1 LSIVG
6 MRNDERALIAHLLRR
21 AGFGPTPQQLDRYV
35 ALGYSGAVQALVDSA
50 PEAPDAIAPPVLT
63 VVATGEIETIEERK
77 ARGQLRRQ
85 QRLALTQWW
94 LERMVAADNPLT
106 EKMTF
111 FWHGLFATSIDKVNE
126 AALMLTQN
134 DMFRK
139 NGLGKFEPLVQAV
152 AKDPAMMI
160 WLDSN
165 QNRKGSP
172 NENFARELM
181 ELFTI
186 GIGSYS
192 DADVKEAARA
202 FTGWRTNRRTG
213 VYSFAAGQADRAP
226 KSILGRT
233 VSTGEEVLSLLA
245 THPAAAKFIAA
256 KLWFK
261 FAAPTTLDSPV
272 VNDLSSVFSSTGGDM
287 RAVMKALF
295 LHAEFVSTPVRQGL
309 VKQPVEYLVGS
320 LRAAGL
326 RPADLEISGPNLY
339 NTLGDLNQVPFD
351 PPSVGGWPGN
361 GYWISTATAMARLRF
376 ANALAATGK
385 MDWLSGVAAAQR
397 PDVLANRLG
406 IDGWSATT
414 AAGLA
419 KSTAAPRQQFA
430 LALVSPEFVLN

>member
-1 LSIVG
+1 

-21 AGFGPTPQQLDRYV
+21 AGFGPTPQQLDRYA
-35 ALGYSGAVQALVDSA
+35 ALGYAGAVQSLVDAA
-50 PEAPDAIAPPVLT
+50 PEPVLDAIAPPTLS

-94 LERMVAADNPLT
+94 LDRMAVTENPLA

-126 AALMLTQN
+126 ATLMYAQN
-134 DMFRK
+134 DVFRK

-186 GIGSYS
+186 GIGSFS

-213 VYSFAAGQADRAP
+213 VYTFTAGQADRAP
-226 KSILGRT
+226 KTILGRT
-233 VSTGEEVLSLLA
+233 VNTGEEVLSLLA
-245 THPAAAKFIAA
+245 THPAAAKFITA

-272 VNDLSSVFSSTGGDM
+272 VNDLSSVFTSTGGDM

-295 LHAEFVSTPVRQGL
+295 LHPEFVSTAVRQGL
-309 VKQPVEYLVGS
+309 VKQPVEYVIGS
-320 LRAAGL
+320 LRAAGS
-326 RPADLEISGPNLY
+326 RPRDLDISGPNIY
-339 NTLGDLNQVPFD
+339 STLGDLNQVPFD

-376 ANALAATGK
+376 ANALATTVK
-385 MDWLSGVAAAQR
+385 LDWLSSVAAPQR
-397 PDVLANRLG
+397 PEVLANRLG
-406 IDGWSATT
+406 VDGWSATT

-419 KSTAAPRQQFA
+419 KTNAPRQQFA

>member
-1 LSIVG
+1 
-6 MRNDERALIAHLLRR
+6 MRNDEPALRSNIAHLLRR
-21 AGFGPTPQQLDRYV
+21 AGFGSTPQQLDRYS
-35 ALGYSGAVQALVDSA
+35 ALGYSGTVQALVDAA
-50 PEAPDAIAPPVLT
+50 PEPTLDAIAPPSLT
-63 VVATGEIETIEERK
+63 IVAAGEIETIEERR
-77 ARGQLRRQ
+77 ARAQLRRQ
-85 QRLALTQWW
+85 QRLATTQWW
-94 LERMVAADNPLT
+94 LERMAVTENPLA

-111 FWHGLFATSIDKVNE
+111 FWHGFFATSIDKVNE
-126 AALMLTQN
+126 ATLMYAQN

-139 NGLGKFEPLVQAV
+139 NGLGKFEPLLQAV

-186 GIGSYS
+186 GIGAYS

-213 VYSFAAGQADRAP
+213 VYSFAAGQADRAA
-226 KSILGRT
+226 KTILGRT
-233 VSTGEEVLSLLA
+233 VNSGEEVLSLLA
-245 THPAAAKFIAA
+245 THPAAAKFLTA

-272 VNDLSSVFSSTGGDM
+272 VNDLSSVFSSTGGDL
-287 RAVMKALF
+287 RAVMKSLF
-295 LHAEFVSTPVRQGL
+295 LHPEFVSAPVRQGL
-309 VKQPVEYLVGS
+309 VKQPVEYVVGS

-326 RPADLEISGPNLY
+326 RPRDLEITGPNLY
-339 NTLGDLNQVPFD
+339 NTLGELNQVPFD

-376 ANALAATGK
+376 ANALAATSK
-385 MDWLSGVAAAQR
+385 LDWLSSVAAPQR
-397 PDVLANRLG
+397 PDALANRLG
-406 IDGWSATT
+406 LAGWSATT
-414 AAGLA
+414 LAGLT
-419 KSTAAPRQQFA
+419 KSTVAPRQQFA

>member
-1 LSIVG
+1 

-21 AGFGPTPQQLDRYV
+21 AGFGPTPQQLDRY
-35 ALGYSGAVQALVDSA
+35 ASLGYAGAVQALVDA
-50 PEAPDAIAPPVLT
+50 PAEPVVEAIVSPALT

-77 ARGQLRRQ
+77 ARSQLRRQ
-85 QRLALTQWW
+85 QRLGITQWW
-94 LERMVAADNPLT
+94 LERMTAADNPLS
-106 EKMTF
+106 EKMTL

-126 AALMLTQN
+126 ATLMFAQN
-134 DMFRK
+134 ELFRK
-139 NGLGKFEPLVQAV
+139 NGLGRFEPLLQGV

-186 GIGSYS
+186 GIGAYS

-213 VYSFAAGQADRAP
+213 VYSIAAGQADRAP
-226 KSILGRT
+226 KSILGRS
-233 VSTGEEVLSLLA
+233 VNTGEEVLSLLA
-245 THPAAAKFIAA
+245 THPAAAKFLTA

-261 FAAPTTLDSPV
+261 FGAPTTLDSAV
-272 VNDLSSVFSSTGGDM
+272 VNDLSSVFTSTGGDM

-295 LHAEFVSTPVRQGL
+295 LHPEFVSTSVRQGL
-309 VKQPVEYLVGS
+309 VKQPIEYVVGA
-320 LRAAGL
+320 LRAAGM
-326 RPADLEISGPNLY
+326 RPSETEIVGPNILS
-339 NTLGDLNQVPFD
+339 TLGDLNQVPFD

-376 ANALAATGK
+376 ANSLAASAK
-385 MDWLSGVAAAQR
+385 LDWLTGVVAAQR
-397 PDVLANRLG
+397 PDALANRLG
-406 IDGWSATT
+406 VDTWTSTT
-414 AAGLA
+414 LAGLA
-419 KSTAAPRQQFA
+419 KSNAAPKQQFA